1 MQFHLKA
8 QSKQAVQRKVIES
21 TTACL
26 QANQSSNLKSM
37 VASDVETNMTVSL
50 HHHHLLPLSPGTL
63 TLREDA

>member
-37 VASDVETNMTVSL
+37 VASDVETNTTVML
-50 HHHHLLPLSPGTL
+50 HHYHLLPLSPGTL